1 MKIHSIIIK
10 VAILSAITLSLA
22 GCWDHKE
29 LDDKAY
35 VIGIGLD
42 KHKAEGKVRVTY
54 LIANPE
60 VGSQQTA
67 GGANEPPQEIV
78 TLVADDFISSRNTA
92 NTVVAKEISYD
103 LLQVLIVSEE
113 LARDPDFIRVIYSA
127 TKDREI
133 KRSAQLL
140 VTREDAADFIKFN
153 QPRIETRPHKF
164 LELMIE
170 RGQET
175 GMIPEADLNSF
186 FRVTESDADLF
197 LAIYATT
204 KKVEKDEME
213 TTDDDLM
220 AGEIQVKGT
229 TNNAQFMGSAVF
241 KEGMMI
247 GKITGEETRI
257 SSLLDNTWT
266 TEDILTAVQ
275 DPFDERYKLSLR
287 ISQKKSNK
295 FKLITGNGRP
305 TIEIEVPLFI
315 EVYSD
320 PSMTN
325 YAKNRDKVKK
335 LKKSLTAAIGKNF
348 TDFIVYSQEELKGDT
363 FDLSIPMRKEFAT
376 LREFREFDWMHT
388 YPDAAVKVNV
398 SIRFGEFGRQTK
410 LPDLEEV
417 RD

>member
-10 VAILSAITLSLA
+10 LIILIAVTLSLS

-42 KHKAEGKVRVTY
+42 KHKAEGKVKVTY

-78 TLVADDFISSRNTA
+78 TIGADDFISSRNTA

-103 LLQVLIVSEE
+103 LLQVIIVSEE

-133 KRSAQLL
+133 KRSTQFM
-140 VTREDAADFIKFN
+140 VTREGAADFIKN
-153 QPRIETRPHKF
+153 NKPRIETRPHKF

-186 FRVTESDADLF
+186 FRVTESDADLY

-204 KKVEKDEME
+204 KKVEKDEIQM
-213 TTDDDLM
+213 TDDDLL
-220 AGEIQVKGT
+220 AGEIEVEGT
-229 TNNAQFMGSAVF
+229 NTNAQFIGSAVF
-241 KEGMMI
+241 REGKMI

-257 SSLLDNTWT
+257 SSLLDNTWE
-266 TEDILTAVQ
+266 TEDILTAIK
-275 DPFDERYKLSLR
+275 DPFDERYKLSIR
-287 ISQKKSNK
+287 ISQKRGNK
-295 FKLITGNGRP
+295 YKLITGNGRP
-305 TIEIEVPLFI
+305 TIEIDVPLFI

-320 PSMTN
+320 PSMIN
-325 YAKNRDKVKK
+325 YAKNREKVKI
-335 LKKSLTAAIGKNF
+335 LKKSLTAAIEKNF
-348 TDFIVYSQEELKGDT
+348 TDFISYGQEEFKGNT

-388 YPDAAVKVNV
+388 YPDAEVKVNV
-398 SIRFGEFGRQTK
+398 SIRFGEFGRQSK
-410 LPDLEEV
+410 LPKLEEV